1 MEKRSLNVLMMWGW
15 AGMLS
20 VPALADRMLPMA
32 KVSGNVIV
40 LREHVGQ
47 EWTRQTVSYALE
59 AADGAYRPEALRLR
73 GPDGD
78 VAVQLSEMKL
88 WPGDTFVQSAF
99 LHFVVDRLDPL
110 SERRYTLAGGG
121 GAVPDTGLRVMKHD
135 AAVELSTQGHALR
148 FLLGSRTY
156 DPPASPAEVPGPLL
170 AVRGADGAWSGG
182 SALHGETRVVSYA
195 SRLTDEGP
203 VFARVVT
210 TYAYEDGTTL
220 ELDVSLYGADNGSR
234 WAMRFD
240 GDRPDE
246 GLKLD
251 FGPFPTVDEAFLPA
265 FPRGFSHW
273 PRGERTVRLE
283 TPPQTLPA
291 LMTEMTIAGWFPQYT
306 PAVSLRDGGKNVHL
320 HLYARH
326 PGAWVDPVPF
336 TYANDQE
343 NWNIDMIAAMWE
355 AWQRKEMPVEYGVG
369 ARVGMRISL
378 VQGGRQ
384 WGVSHGSPLLGERL
398 DTVKNYVLDWE
409 EQPRKR
415 PDLFMSQA
423 ETLEAL
429 GLAGGNARD
438 MDYVRAIDQYLTC
451 ATRSYP
457 GSEIVG
463 NIGKPPYEEVLPK
476 GLAALGFY
484 DTKRNAIALMA
495 HYDALIDTDAYTPEK
510 RRLLKAQMAYLAH
523 FLWEPESWSMERGY
537 ITGNPNMSVAYA
549 ATVGIAACMLPDH
562 PMAPVWAEYATRWML
577 KFLEDEVSADG
588 VWVSEG
594 SHYKLV
600 SIRNIL
606 AYAVA
611 AKKAGLV
618 DLFENETLKRLGLFL
633 AKTQIPND
641 AGFNR
646 RVTAPFGRGTIME
659 STSVFGIL
667 ARETRERDPAYS
679 AMMQWMWTQHQF
691 ESSALNNEA
700 RMGGVEPLYLRR
712 RDLPQRAPV
721 FESECLA
728 ELGPVF
734 RSGYGTD
741 DERYLLLLSDV
752 DSRRN
757 LDIWTPNIG
766 SIAGWWH
773 RRRQVAS
780 VFYHE
785 NQAGHHELLR
795 DGVMLAR
802 NYPAEP
808 RGPFGYYTSNEQ
820 ELFSAFRVADYSRST
835 STITEPDPRGWFPP
849 NMPEW
854 PRVTAATEAKL
865 TWTRQAMFLRDTNP
879 GGPGYLVLLDT
890 TSGGQPTIWQFRSAS
905 EKIGTPAEVADLNA
919 FLADKPGHNPA
930 PARQLAGNRLTAIG
944 QEDVDLEF
952 YIAEP
957 TDTPRHTLRWGGRGD
972 GGAGGIGNYPL
983 YRDILH
989 LQRSGDGAYFVMAFP
1004 RMRDEAAPS
1013 FETLGGGRIIKVSGG
1028 FGTDYAFLS
1037 HEPTSAR
1044 GGDATF
1050 EGTAASVQDRAE
1062 TVFLTL
1068 SAPGKVAYGK
1078 YALAATEPVSL
1089 RAGKDSLEVT
1099 FAPGN
1104 AACDVQLATP
1114 GTWALRTPAKAELV
1128 QTPAG
1133 ITLQVRQDAGTLELH
1148 RR

>member
-1 MEKRSLNVLMMWGW
+1 MTKRSLNVLMICGG

-20 VPALADRMLPMA
+20 LSASADRTLPA
-32 KVSGNVIV
+32 AQVSGNVIV

-47 EWTRQTVSYALE
+47 DWTRQTVCYALE

-78 VAVQLSEMKL
+78 VAVQLSDVKL

-110 SERRYTLAGGG
+110 SDLRYTLIPGG
-121 GAVPDTGLRVMKHD
+121 GAVPDTGLRVVKQD
-135 AAVELSTQGHALR
+135 AAVEVSVQGHALR
-148 FLLGSRTY
+148 LLLGSKTY
-156 DPPASPAEVPGPLL
+156 DTPASPAEVPGPLL
-170 AVRGADGAWSGG
+170 AVRGADGTWAGG

-203 VFARVVT
+203 VFARVAT
-210 TYAYEDGTTL
+210 TYVYEDGTSL
-220 ELDVSLYGADNGSR
+220 ELTVTLHGGDNGSR

-251 FGPFPTVDEAFLPA
+251 FGSFPGITEAFLPA

-273 PRGERTVRLE
+273 PRSDRAVPLG
-283 TPPQTLPA
+283 TPPLTVSA
-291 LMTEMTIAGWFPQYT
+291 LMTEMTIAGWFPQFS
-306 PAVSLRDGGKNVHL
+306 PAVTLRDGDQNVHL

-336 TYANDQE
+336 TYPNDQAS
-343 NWNIDMIAAMWE
+343 WNIDMIVAMWE
-355 AWQRKEMPVEYGVG
+355 AWQRKEMPVEFAAGDQ
-369 ARVGMRISL
+369 VGMRISL

-398 DTVKNYVLDWE
+398 DTVKNYVLDWD
-409 EQPRKR
+409 EQPRAR

-429 GLAGGNARD
+429 GLSGGNARD
-438 MDYVRAIDQYLTC
+438 MGYIRAIDQHLSS
-451 ATRSYP
+451 ATSCYP
-457 GSEIVG
+457 GSEWTG
-463 NIGKPPYEEVLPK
+463 RNKPPYEEVLPQ

-495 HYDALIDTDAYTPEK
+495 HYDALIDTEAYRPEQ
-510 RRLLKAQMAYLAH
+510 RRLMKAQMAYLAH
-523 FLWEPESWSMERGY
+523 FLWEPASWSMERGY

-549 ATVGIAACMLPDH
+549 ATIGIAACLLPDH
-562 PMAPVWAEYATRWML
+562 PMAPVWADYATGWML
-577 KFLEDEVSADG
+577 KFLDDEVSADG
-588 VWVSEG
+588 VWVNEG

-600 SIRNIL
+600 SVRGIL

-611 AKKAGLV
+611 AKRAGYV

-633 AKTQIPND
+633 VKTQIPND
-641 AGFNR
+641 AGFKR
-646 RVTAPFGRGTIME
+646 RVTAPFGRGTAVE

-667 ARETRERDPAYS
+667 ARETRESDPEYS
-679 AMMQWMWTQHQF
+679 AMMQWMWAQNRF
-691 ESSALNNEA
+691 IDSPLNNET
-700 RMGGVEPLYLRR
+700 RMGGLEPLYLRR

-721 FESECLA
+721 FESALMA
-728 ELGPVF
+728 GLGALF
-734 RSGYGTD
+734 RHGYGTD
-741 DERYLLLLSDV
+741 NESYLLLHSDTG
-752 DSRRN
+752 SRRN
-757 LDIWTPNIG
+757 IDVYVSNIG

-780 VFYHE
+780 VFYHD
-785 NQAGHHELLR
+785 NMAGHHELLR

-808 RGPFGYYTSNEQ
+808 RGPFGYYTTHEQ
-820 ELFSAFRVADYSRST
+820 EVFNALPVADYSRST
-835 STITEPDPRGWFPP
+835 SEITEPDPRGWFPP

-854 PRVTAATEAKL
+854 PKVTAATEARL
-865 TWTRQAMFLRDTNP
+865 IWTRQVMFLRDTDP
-879 GGPGYLVLLDT
+879 AGAAYLVLLDT

-905 EKIGTPAEVADLNA
+905 EKIGTPAEVVDVEA
-919 FLADKPGHNPA
+919 FLADKPGQHPA
-930 PARQLAGNRLTAIG
+930 PARPLSGNRLTAIG
-944 QEDVDLEF
+944 QQDVDLEF
-952 YIAEP
+952 YIVEP
-957 TDTPRHTLRWGGRGD
+957 IDTPRHTLRWGG
-972 GGAGGIGNYPL
+972 GGHGIHGGLGNYDV

-989 LQRSGDGAYFVMAFP
+989 LQRAGDGAYFVVAFP
-1004 RMRDEAAPS
+1004 RMRDEAVPS
-1013 FETLGGGRIIKVSGG
+1013 FETLGAGRIIKIKGG

-1037 HEPTSAR
+1037 HEPASAR

-1050 EGTAASVQDRAE
+1050 EGTAASVQDRGE
-1062 TVFLTL
+1062 TVFLNL
-1068 SAPGKVAYGK
+1068 SAPGKVAYGS
-1078 YALAATEPVSL
+1078 YTLTATEPVSL
-1089 RAGKDSLEVT
+1089 RAGKDSLELT
-1099 FAPGN
+1099 FAAGN
-1104 AACDVQLATP
+1104 AACNVQVITP
-1114 GTWALRTPAKAELV
+1114 GTWVLRTPAKAELV
-1128 QTPAG
+1128 QTRAG
-1133 ITLQVRQDAGTLELH
+1133 IALQVGQDAGTLELQ